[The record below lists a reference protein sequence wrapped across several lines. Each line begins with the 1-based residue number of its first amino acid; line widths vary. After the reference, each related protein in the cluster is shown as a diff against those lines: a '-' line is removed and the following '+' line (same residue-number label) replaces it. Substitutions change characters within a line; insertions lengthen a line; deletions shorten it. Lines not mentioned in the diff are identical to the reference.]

1 MVLESRRPSP
11 PCSTTLT
18 PTLGGLTS
26 TQIVMDDAKRTN
38 DSLTQEVKNLRHK
51 AQLQEVEQE
60 RTTKQLKEVMA
71 IAEVETAKCK
81 ASHQDTTAQ

>member
-1 MVLESRRPSP
+1 
-11 PCSTTLT
+11 
-18 PTLGGLTS
+18 
-26 TQIVMDDAKRTN
+26 MDDAKRTN

-81 ASHQDTTAQ
+81 ASHQDTTAQIAGLFCPYKPKQNWAS